1 MRYASLSKG
10 VGVKKIIAICVVA
23 VLVAVAGVFGISAA
37 GPSKEQLEH
46 DLVDVRSG
54 IAAAEKDA
62 DNYKIGTAIRLQVE
76 FRLATLRN
84 TEAMLDQKRLSWL
97 RGIELSYKVPVAV
110 QAAPPEVVSQLNE
123 DLEAARADLKKSQDK
138 AQSLGGFPQVLALM
152 DVATR
157 QSTIA
162 AMEQR
167 YLMAKYGI
175 FYPEVPEERK
185 RTVPLGNKTNDKD
198 AL

>member
-1 MRYASLSKG
+1 MG
-10 VGVKKIIAICVVA
+10 VGMKKLIAICVIA
-23 VLVAVAGVFGISAA
+23 LLATGAGIVGINAA
-37 GPSKEQLEH
+37 GPSKEQLEQ
-46 DLVDVRSG
+46 DLVEVRSG
-54 IAAAEKDA
+54 IAAAEKEA
-62 DNYKIGTAIRLQVE
+62 DTYKAGTAIRLQVE

-97 RGIELSYKVPVAV
+97 RGIDLSYKVPVSA

-123 DLEAARADLKKSQDK
+123 DLETAKADLAKSQDK
-138 AQSLGGFPQVLALM
+138 AQGLGGFAQVLALM
-152 DVATR
+152 DVVTR
-157 QSTIA
+157 RSTIA
-162 AMEQR
+162 AIEQR

-185 RTVPLGNKTNDKD
+185 RPVPLGNKTNDKD